1 MPKNNKIALIIN
13 YTNQNR
19 NSFNSL
25 LGALEANQDINLDVY
40 FASKESEIVTLLKN
54 KQESY
59 DKIIVAFSF
68 FTVNVNKVAKLM
80 SSLLEIKRAINNP
93 SKLIFIAGG
102 PHPSGDPRGTL
113 ELGFDFVFIGESEES
128 FPEFLRRVINNGDYF
143 KVKGLFYKEGDEY
156 IFTGRSNKINLDNFP
171 PFSLKYSKFGPIEIT
186 RGCPFCC
193 YYCQTPQLFGANV
206 RHRSEDSILEWV
218 KIMRRNKL
226 RDIRYISPDSFAYG
240 SNDGKKV
247 NIDALESLFSKI
259 FELIKPGGRQFIG
272 SFPSEV
278 RPEHVTEETVD
289 IVLKYGSNRKII
301 FGAQTGSD
309 RLLKEINRG
318 HTAEDV
324 YRAVDVCLKK
334 NLIPHVDFIFG
345 LPGEN
350 EEDVTSTIQMIKDLT
365 SKGAIIHAHR
375 FFPLPQTVFS
385 KENRGVVNEKII
397 KLAGELSR
405 KGLLYGNI
413 TEYK

>member
-25 LGALEANQDINLDVY
+25 LGALEANQDINIDVY
-40 FASKESEIVTLLKN
+40 FASKESELVTLLKN
-54 KQESY
+54 KQDLY

-68 FTVNVNKVAKLM
+68 FTINLNKVAKSM

-93 SKLIFIAGG
+93 NKLIFIAGG
-102 PHPSGDPRGTL
+102 PHPSGDPKGTL
-113 ELGFDFVFIGESEES
+113 ELGFNFVFVGEAEES
-128 FPEFLRRVINNGDYF
+128 FPDFLRKFINNEDYL
-143 KVKGLFYKEGDEY
+143 KVKGLVYKEGDDY
-156 IFTGRSNKINLDNFP
+156 IFTGRPNKINLDDFP
-171 PFSLKYSKFGPIEIT
+171 PFSLKYLKFGPIEIT

-193 YYCQTPQLFGANV
+193 YYCQTPRLFGVNV

-218 KIMRRNKL
+218 KIMRKNKL

-240 SNDGKKV
+240 SDDGKKL

-259 FELIKPGGRQFIG
+259 FEVIKPYGRQFIG

-289 IVLKYGSNRKII
+289 IVLKYGSNRNII

-318 HTAEDV
+318 HTVEDV
-324 YRAVDVCLKK
+324 YMAVDVCLKK
-334 NLIPHVDFIFG
+334 NLIPHIDFIFG
-345 LPGEN
+345 LPGEK
-350 EEDVTSTIQMIKDLT
+350 EEDVISTIEMIKDLT

-385 KENRGVVNEKII
+385 KESRGVVNEKII

-413 TEYK
+413 NDYK